1 MTRGDYAV
9 EQKGATPATAGE
21 WRKIAFGE
29 AIDFAIGGGWGQETA
44 FPGSVKVSVIRGTD
58 FKRILDGDY
67 ASVPQRYEKASKV
80 DKRELRPGDVILEIS
95 GGSRTSNQSTGRSL
109 LVSERNLNE
118 LGNRAIPA
126 SFCRL
131 LRFDE
136 EMVDPGYAYY
146 SLQEMYFSGRAE
158 LYEQQFTGIST
169 FQFTYFRDSEV
180 LSLSPLPEQRA
191 IAHVL
196 GTLDDK
202 IELNRRM
209 NETLEE
215 MARSLFKSWFVDFDP
230 VRAKAALKQ
239 HALGHNAVPD
249 GESGANGAAPAAEWT
264 VERARAY
271 LDAMDPQIADLF
283 PDRLV
288 DSELGEIPEG
298 WEVADIGSLCVSIT
312 SGGTPARGNSTFWDH
327 GTIPWYKTGELLDG
341 PLIDSEDHITA
352 AALDKSSAKL
362 WPTGTVLFALYASP
376 TVGRLGILANA
387 GAANQAAA
395 GLVAKPAYGTPFLR
409 RLLITA
415 RTGLQSIAVGAA
427 QQNLNQRVLRDFR
440 IVVPDSAVAQ
450 IYSRLMASCDKHQVK
465 VFEDIRTLTALR
477 DSLLPALV
485 SGELGKANSYKTI
498 LED

>member
-9 EQKGATPATAGE
+9 GQKGATPATAGE

-80 DKRELRPGDVILEIS
+80 YKRELRPGDVILEIS

-158 LYEQQFTGIST
+158 LYEQQSTGISN
-169 FQFTYFRDSEV
+169 FQFTYFWDSEV
-180 LSLSPLPEQRA
+180 ISLPPLPEQRA
-191 IAHVL
+191 IAHIL

-209 NETLEE
+209 NQTLEE
-215 MARSLFKSWFVDFDP
+215 MARTLFNSWFVDFDP

-239 HALGHNAVPD
+239 HALRHTRRPLTGSRAGTATHPLRRVGPSNSPICRRAGRGRRRPF
-249 GESGANGAAPAAEWT
+249 GSSG
-264 VERARAY
+264 
-271 LDAMDPQIADLF
+271 
-283 PDRLV
+283 
-288 DSELGEIPEG
+288 
-298 WEVADIGSLCVSIT
+298 IT
-312 SGGTPARGNSTFWDH
+312 SPLRG
-327 GTIPWYKTGELLDG
+327 
-341 PLIDSEDHITA
+341 
-352 AALDKSSAKL
+352 
-362 WPTGTVLFALYASP
+362 
-376 TVGRLGILANA
+376 
-387 GAANQAAA
+387 
-395 GLVAKPAYGTPFLR
+395 
-409 RLLITA
+409 
-415 RTGLQSIAVGAA
+415 
-427 QQNLNQRVLRDFR
+427 
-440 IVVPDSAVAQ
+440 
-450 IYSRLMASCDKHQVK
+450 
-465 VFEDIRTLTALR
+465 
-477 DSLLPALV
+477 
-485 SGELGKANSYKTI
+485 
-498 LED
+498 